1 MEALMLLWKGVTIDQ
16 NLILLLFRMAS
27 VIQENGRR
35 DVGGVAT
42 EVEGE
47 TGGLPSICTFVLLY
61 FCTFV
66 LLYFCTFALLYFCS
80 IKDETGGLGSR
91 ERKSHEKG
99 LVFRDLDVS
108 NLVRW
113 LLSDY
118 IHHVDLRLTLPL
130 RLRQLHHQSINQTS
144 KGPVKTLIPR
154 VRYKQPQK
162 PYSGPTCIEVQRLLS
177 GVTINCQVTM
187 IVMNSGSQIVR
198 IVVSVSN
205 VTSLHSRTVFSI
217 VKIVKNY

>member
-1 MEALMLLWKGVTIDQ
+1 
-16 NLILLLFRMAS
+16 MAS

-47 TGGLPSICTFVLLY
+47 TGGLPSICSFVFFVLLCFLY

-66 LLYFCTFALLYFCS
+66 LLYFCS

-108 NLVRW
+108 NLVR
-113 LLSDY
+113 
-118 IHHVDLRLTLPL
+118 
-130 RLRQLHHQSINQTS
+130 
-144 KGPVKTLIPR
+144 
-154 VRYKQPQK
+154 
-162 PYSGPTCIEVQRLLS
+162 
-177 GVTINCQVTM
+177 
-187 IVMNSGSQIVR
+187 
-198 IVVSVSN
+198 
-205 VTSLHSRTVFSI
+205 
-217 VKIVKNY
+217 